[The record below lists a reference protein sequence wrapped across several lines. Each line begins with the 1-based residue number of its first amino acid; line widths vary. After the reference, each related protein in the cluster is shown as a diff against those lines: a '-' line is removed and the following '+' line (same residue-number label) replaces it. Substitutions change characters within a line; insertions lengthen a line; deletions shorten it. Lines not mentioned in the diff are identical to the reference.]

1 MAIGLSHGRNSAGH
15 TDSDR
20 HRQSSVVEQDAEDQ
34 RRWLRKAVRP
44 RADTRGLSDP
54 GSSCRS
60 RDLLLVLCCREHLD
74 AMGGIV
80 PGVGARDGRRDRRSV
95 RVSLRPGDHRRPV
108 LPSWV
113 ALAGLVTAGL
123 GSAPIYPA
131 IIHSTPTTF
140 GAHNSQAII
149 GIQMAAAYVGTTLA
163 PPLFGAI
170 SANTG
175 LWTLPLYLVVLD
187 IFGLVMSEQ
196 VTRRGRARAQ
206 DG

>member
-1 MAIGLSHGRNSAGH
+1 RSRMAVGLSHGRNSAGH

-44 RADTRGLSDP
+44 RADTRGLGDP

-60 RDLLLVLCCREHLD
+60 RGLLLVLCCREHLD

-108 LPSWV
+108 L
-113 ALAGLVTAGL
+113 
-123 GSAPIYPA
+123 
-131 IIHSTPTTF
+131 
-140 GAHNSQAII
+140 
-149 GIQMAAAYVGTTLA
+149 
-163 PPLFGAI
+163 
-170 SANTG
+170 
-175 LWTLPLYLVVLD
+175 
-187 IFGLVMSEQ
+187 
-196 VTRRGRARAQ
+196 GRVRSRTHR
-206 DG
+206 